1 MSAPTTTRTD
11 EQIQL
16 DVLQEMKWDARVQPN
31 EIGVAVKDGV
41 VTLTGW
47 VDSYVKKW
55 AAERAAQRVR
65 GVKAIANDIELR
77 LPTAAERTDTDI
89 AAAAARALT
98 WDAFVPEDKVSVT
111 VSNGWVTLKGEVDW
125 EYQRRAAERAVRNLS
140 GVRGVTNLITL
151 RPRIKPSPDEL
162 KQRIQDALIRNAQI
176 DAERISVDIAGDTV
190 IVTVRSW
197 AEKQE
202 AARVAWSAPG
212 VRSVENNITVVP

>member
-65 GVKAIANDIELR
+65 GVKAIANDIELH